1 MLEGTPATRTGED
14 DYAKGQDLQP
24 PYLTP
29 LSPGEGVPFAKG
41 VEYVEFDISK
51 DGNAL
56 DEMIRLSG
64 ARSVPVIVGCEDV
77 VVGFDEHR
85 LEAMINCMKNRTDLR
100 LAT

>member
-1 MLEGTPATRTGED
+1 MEKVKIYSLPTCHHCHQTKD
-14 DYAKGQDLQP
+14 F
-24 PYLTP
+24 
-29 LSPGEGVPFAKG
+29 LSRRG

-56 DEMIRLSG
+56 DEMIRISG

-77 VVGFDEHR
+77 IVGFDEHR
-85 LEAMINCMKNRTDLR
+85 LETMINCMKNRTDLK

>member
-1 MLEGTPATRTGED
+1 MNPKEKTTMHKVNIYTLPTCHHCGQ
-14 DYAKGQDLQP
+14 AKEF
-24 PYLTP
+24 
-29 LSPGEGVPFAKG
+29 LSRKG

-56 DEMIRLSG
+56 DEMTRISG

-85 LEAMINCMKNRTDLR
+85 LEEMINCMKNRTDLR
-100 LAT
+100 LAA